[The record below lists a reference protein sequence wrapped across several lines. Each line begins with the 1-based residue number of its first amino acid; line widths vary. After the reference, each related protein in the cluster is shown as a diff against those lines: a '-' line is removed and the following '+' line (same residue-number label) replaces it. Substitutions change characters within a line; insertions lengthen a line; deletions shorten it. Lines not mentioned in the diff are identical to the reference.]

1 MFLLDILKNTVIITV
16 FVLIMMI
23 LVEYISV
30 QSKGKWNSV
39 LKKNP
44 HLQILF
50 AALIGVTPGC
60 MGGYAVVSLYT
71 HRVIGF
77 AALIAALIASTG
89 DEAFIMY
96 SLFPKQAFILTI
108 VILIIAI
115 VTGYLVWAVIKTKN
129 FIKLPEAHIRFY
141 ENKPDC
147 VSYESHT
154 VLSQLKHIVWQRVL
168 FLSVGIAVVLYII
181 LAYSHD
187 SGILPELVH
196 SGTASVAD
204 VHANHSHSEWG
215 AERITLLVVNL
226 LGVFI
231 MLTVSDHFLIEH
243 LWKHVIKKHLLRL
256 FLWTFGAFTVLY
268 FLNQFVDIEQW
279 IVDNKHLI
287 LLAAVL
293 VGIIPESGPHIIFA
307 TMFASHIIPFS
318 VLLANSIVQDG
329 HSAIPLLAESR
340 KSFIYAK
347 ILNALIA
354 LTIGFGLGLF
364 GL

>member
-44 HLQILF
+44 HLQIIF
-50 AALIGVTPGC
+50 SALIGLTPGC

-96 SLFPKQAFILTI
+96 SLFPKQALFLSIS
-108 VILIIAI
+108 ILIIAI
-115 VTGYLVWAVIKTKN
+115 ISGYLVWAVIKTRN
-129 FIKLPEAHIRFY
+129 FIKLPDAHIRFY
-141 ENKPDC
+141 ENKPNC

-154 VLSQLKHIVWQRVL
+154 VLSQLKHIVWQRIL
-168 FLSVGIAVVLYII
+168 FLSVGIVVVLYII
-181 LAYSHD
+181 FAYNED
-187 SGILPELVH
+187 SGILPELVQSTTRTHAAAHHDH
-196 SGTASVAD
+196 SA
-204 VHANHSHSEWG
+204 WG
-215 AERITLLVVNL
+215 SERITLLVVNL
-226 LGVFI
+226 VGIFI
-231 MLTVSDHFLIEH
+231 MFTVSDHFLIEH

-256 FLWTFGAFTVLY
+256 FLWTFGAFTVL
-268 FLNQFVDIEQW
+268 FFINQFVDIEQW
-279 IVDNKHLI
+279 INNNKHFI

-340 KSFIYAK
+340 KSFLYAK
-347 ILNALIA
+347 LLNALIA
-354 LTIGFGLGLF
+354 LTIGFGLGLLGF
-364 GL
+364 